1 MSPSPESGIA
11 GPQLLGAIPWNSA
24 KHLQTLGVQ
33 PGATLYGQLLSRGE
47 AGIVEVGLQKTRKSK
62 AYRAKL
68 EVALAQLLLWVAT
81 TSWAAI
87 DWMSDA
93 TKCNQVLC
101 EYVR

>member
-1 MSPSPESGIA
+1 M
-11 GPQLLGAIPWNSA
+11 
-24 KHLQTLGVQ
+24 
-33 PGATLYGQLLSRGE
+33 
-47 AGIVEVGLQKTRKSK
+47 GLEKTRTSK

-101 EYVR
+101 EYVEKLHRGSGKLVSARNAILSVQSVRRELGLHQGLAT